1 MKVDL
6 DKADLV
12 CLVKGITPNYE
23 AFDEPLV
30 KRCGYYEGGFSERWE
45 WNKSQL
51 MEHINTISPF
61 SLLRNNLKV
70 MSSLSCIK

>member
-23 AFDEPLV
+23 PLV
-30 KRCGYYEGGFSERWE
+30 KRCGHYVGGFSERWE

-51 MEHINTISPF
+51 MELTENELCELYSICKTSYQ
-61 SLLRNNLKV
+61 K
-70 MSSLSCIK
+70 